1 MQVAKV
7 VNAPSVWRDLHAILS
22 QGLWNQVPV
31 GAEYYRGHDNARVI
45 TQSLLEGGRRQVR
58 GRRIAFPGQRPGA
71 LDVGSV
77 AYGASLGVEGF
88 SIGSI
93 GEG

>member
-7 VNAPSVWRDLHAILS
+7 VNAPGVRGDLHAILP
-22 QGLWNQVPV
+22 QGLWYQIPV
-31 GAEYYRGHDNARVI
+31 GAEYYRGHDDARVI
-45 TQSLLEGGRRQVR
+45 TQSLFEGSGGQVR
-58 GRRIAFPGQRPGA
+58 RWRIAFPGQRPGA

-77 AYGASLGVEGF
+77 AHGASLGVEGF